1 MKYFA
6 SGWGTMIAE
15 VLCSGSSWNS
25 SVSCTSM
32 LVEAEQVVELGLV
45 LEVGAGRVA
54 PRVARAA
61 VLLAEETGDRGA
73 VLVGE
78 APLLTDAVVP
88 QLGERFGH
96 LHREPVAEQVL
107 LVAVLGEQLALVLG
121 GGVADGDHVERGVV
135 GVAALDR
142 PEEVGDA
149 EMRVFSLAREA

>member
-15 VLCSGSSWNS
+15 VVCSGSSWNS
-25 SVSCTSM
+25 SVSCTPM
-32 LVEAEQVVELGLV
+32 RWKPEQVVELRLV
-45 LEVGAGRVA
+45 LEVGARRVA

-61 VLLAEETGDRGA
+61 VLLAEEAGDRGA

-78 APLLTDAVVP
+78 APLLTDPVVP

-107 LVAVLGEQLALVLG
+107 LVAILGEQLAL
-121 GGVADGDHVERGVV
+121 
-135 GVAALDR
+135 AL
-142 PEEVGDA
+142 
-149 EMRVFSLAREA
+149 